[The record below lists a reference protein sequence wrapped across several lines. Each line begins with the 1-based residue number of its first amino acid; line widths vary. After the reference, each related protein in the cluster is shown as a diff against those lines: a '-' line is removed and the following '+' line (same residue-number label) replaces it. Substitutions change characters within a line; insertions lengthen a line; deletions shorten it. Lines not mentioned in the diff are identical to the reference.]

1 MVFSLE
7 SFLDHLNKEKNYSSH
22 TIIAYQNDIKSFINF
37 NRNYLKDKSES
48 EIEYTDIRSWI
59 GVLSDQNLDHKTIN
73 RKISALKSYFKFL
86 IKIGVRQDDPM
97 KIHHTLKTAKRAMTP
112 LSIQEMSLLL
122 DGLDFPKTFQGMR
135 DKLILELLYQTGMRR
150 AELIQLQINDIDLNL
165 KTVKVLGKRNKE
177 RLIPLTKSICDALD
191 MYLRARRTC
200 FTAETNQLFLNNKG
214 NILYPQF
221 VYNLVRKY
229 LTQVTTKKQIGP
241 HILRHTFATHML
253 EGGANLNATK
263 ELLGHSSLA
272 ATQVYTHSNIAALKK
287 VYQNTHPRKN
297 RKSN

>member
-1 MVFSLE
+1 
-7 SFLDHLNKEKNYSSH
+7 
-22 TIIAYQNDIKSFINF
+22 
-37 NRNYLKDKSES
+37 
-48 EIEYTDIRSWI
+48 
-59 GVLSDQNLDHKTIN
+59 
-73 RKISALKSYFKFL
+73 
-86 IKIGVRQDDPM
+86 M

-214 NILYPQF
+214 NMLYPQF